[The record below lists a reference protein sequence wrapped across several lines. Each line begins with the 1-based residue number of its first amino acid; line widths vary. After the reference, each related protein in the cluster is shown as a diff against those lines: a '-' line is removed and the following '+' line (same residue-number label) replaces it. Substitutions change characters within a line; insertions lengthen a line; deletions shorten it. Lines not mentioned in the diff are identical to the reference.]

1 MDDSFVDG
9 MMGELCKSQRGFK
22 FIFVLSVVGIGIM
35 ALWLPFVRLDS
46 GTGAIVVLNIL
57 LSLGFASFS
66 GFFLWRCAVR
76 SRN

>member
-1 MDDSFVDG
+1 MDESFIDG
-9 MMGELCKSQRGFK
+9 MMGELCKSQRGFQ

-57 LSLGFASFS
+57 FSLAFAGLS
-66 GFFLWRCAVR
+66 GFFLWRCRIR
-76 SRN
+76 SRD